1 RRNRPQPRRSQRVHD
16 AEKGIER
23 RPWPALAFVAR
34 RPKAALRRLQQ
45 LQVHSRGLAVTA
57 ALEVVADLL
66 AFDEGADAGLLEGR
80 HVDERVLA
88 AIFRSNEAEA
98 LGRIEELYG
107 SVDHL
112 SVTFEVN
119 ARRFRR

>member
-1 RRNRPQPRRSQRVHD
+1 MPAMAGAHCRRAPPEGGA
-16 AEKGIER
+16 AE
-23 RPWPALAFVAR
+23 
-34 RPKAALRRLQQ
+34 LQQ

-119 ARRFRR
+119 ARRFRRTSLRRGDMPGRPTVHNVK